1 MSDESI
7 LSLVVDTAGVS
18 KGVSAA
24 NGLLAGL
31 NSTALGVAASVAAV
45 GAALAAFSYKA
56 LDAYAESEAA
66 TASLT
71 AALMRNGEAAA
82 GVVPILQ
89 DYASE
94 LQKLTVYEDDFI
106 VTQMAQLKNFGLQ
119 TGQIKDATKAAM
131 GLAQAY
137 KMSLSEAI
145 ALVGKASAG
154 EFGTLARHTI
164 VLKSTGSDQEKFNEL
179 LKLGADAFQL
189 AEAQAATFTGRLAQ
203 MWNALGNA
211 LEPFGMMIMNGLRLK
226 DVMAFITMAVSSATK
241 QIEAVIPAMGQ
252 MIVQVFGLSN
262 SFADI
267 TGWLQKYII
276 PYIGDALVV
285 AVGVAAG
292 AISVFRTAWN
302 TLTIGI
308 RGAILGIVEYIGWFV
323 DKVIWLGKQFSA
335 TRSTAEELEAGMKG
349 FKDALK
355 SDISGDADDI
365 RKSIEGIGKAATMT
379 SGILGSDLA
388 KPLADVKKD
397 LPGGGMGAQAAISKP
412 QEAKFAGLALQG
424 SVEAYKAEISR
435 VGADDQIASNTA
447 QTAQNTGRIAR
458 ALERQNA
465 ESYALG
471 TV

>member
-1 MSDESI
+1 MSESI

-45 GAALAAFSYKA
+45 GAALTAFSYKA

-71 AALMRNGEAAA
+71 AALVRNGEAAA
-82 GVVPILQ
+82 DIVPILQ

-94 LQKLTVYEDDFI
+94 LQKLTIYGDDFTI
-106 VTQMAQLKNFGLQ
+106 SQMAQLKNFGVQ
-119 TGQIKDATKAAM
+119 TSQIKDATKAAM
-131 GLAQAY
+131 GLAAAY
-137 KMSLSEAI
+137 GIDLSSAI
-145 ALVGKASAG
+145 TMVGKAAQG
-154 EFGTLARHTI
+154 EFGTLGRYGI
-164 VLKSTGSDQEKFNEL
+164 VLQEGASDQAKFAEL
-179 LKLGADAFQL
+179 LKIGAGSFQL
-189 AEAQAATFTGRLAQ
+189 AEAQAATFTGRLTQ
-203 MWNALGNA
+203 MWNALSDA
-211 LEPFGMMIMNGLRLK
+211 LEPFGMMILDGLRLK
-226 DVMAFITMAVSSATK
+226 DVLAFITTSVMDATN
-241 QIEAVIPAMGQ
+241 QIWAVIPALGQ

-262 SFADI
+262 GFADV

-285 AVGVAAG
+285 AVGLAAG
-292 AISVFRTAWN
+292 AISIFRTAWN

-349 FKDALK
+349 FKDSLK
-355 SDISGDADDI
+355 SDIAGDADDI

-379 SGILGSDLA
+379 GGILGSDLA

-397 LPGGGMGAQAAISKP
+397 LPNGGMGAQAAISKP